1 MGTWKKLLPTGCH
14 ISGLGTLL
22 RVASGGSCFE
32 IGITVFCCAGQF
44 KAINDEGMP
53 HYQRPF
59 MKGRLYIHF
68 SVDVPESG
76 SLSLEQIKALEQ
88 VLPPRPTSRMTDM
101 ELDECE
107 ETTLHDV
114 NIDEEM
120 RRKQAHAQ
128 EAYEEDEESSG
139 PRTQCAQQ

>member
-1 MGTWKKLLPTGCH
+1 
-14 ISGLGTLL
+14 
-22 RVASGGSCFE
+22 
-32 IGITVFCCAGQF
+32 
-44 KAINDEGMP
+44 
-53 HYQRPF
+53 

-76 SLSLEQIKALEQ
+76 SLSLEQVKALEQ
-88 VLPPRPTSRMTDM
+88 VLPPRPTSQMTDM

-120 RRKQAHAQ
+120 RRKQAHAHAQ
-128 EAYEEDEESSG
+128 EAYDEDEESSG